1 MPVDIHGKQYATVN
15 ERIQEL
21 HESYEASS
29 SITTEVIPSEVGV
42 VRVKATLTLTER
54 VEGMESHTNT
64 YTGHAEEVVGSSMI
78 NKTSALENAETSAVG
93 RALAFAGFSTDA
105 SIASADEVANAI
117 ANQNA
122 MGRIV
127 DNHSPNQSKNSTPQ
141 ELQKEV
147 SENWQDYRG
156 DAIDFGKHKG
166 ESWKDLPISYVSW
179 LAGTKSD
186 KNPKNNQM
194 AMMELEYRDK
204 EDNAEKE
211 MLRVDSMPDEKPK
224 TEDEVIEGKVGELK
238 SVADNIEELFS

>member
-21 HESYEASS
+21 HGSYKGSS
-29 SITTEVIPSEVGV
+29 SIVTEVVTSGEGI
-42 VRVKATLTLTER
+42 VRVKATLTLIEQ
-54 VEGMESHTNT
+54 VEGMESHSNT
-64 YTGHAEEVVGSSMI
+64 FTGHAEEIIGSTMI

-117 ANQNA
+117 VNQNA
-122 MGRIV
+122 LNRTV
-127 DNHSPNQSKNSTPQ
+127 SNHNSNQSKSSFTTGD
-141 ELQKEV
+141 LQKEV
-147 SENWQDYRG
+147 AENWEDYRG

-166 ESWKDLPISYVSW
+166 ESWKDLPIGYVSW

-194 AMMELEYRDK
+194 AMIELEYREK
-204 EDNAEKE
+204 SEGEEKQVKENNPPPIEDNDIIVTDAK
-211 MLRVDSMPDEKPK
+211 D
-224 TEDEVIEGKVGELK
+224 LK
-238 SVADNIEELFS
+238 SIIAENTEEIFG

>member
-21 HESYEASS
+21 HEAYEASS
-29 SITTEVIPSEVGV
+29 SITTEVIPSENHGV
-42 VRVKATLTLTER
+42 VRVRATLTLIEK

-64 YTGHAEEVVGSSMI
+64 YTGHAEEEYGSSMI

-122 MGRIV
+122 MGRMV
-127 DNHSPNQSKNSTPQ
+127 DKHSPNQSKNSTPQ

-147 SENWQDYRG
+147 SFIVEQGVN
-156 DAIDFGKHKG
+156 
-166 ESWKDLPISYVSW
+166 
-179 LAGTKSD
+179 
-186 KNPKNNQM
+186 
-194 AMMELEYRDK
+194 
-204 EDNAEKE
+204 
-211 MLRVDSMPDEKPK
+211 KP
-224 TEDEVIEGKVGELK
+224 
-238 SVADNIEELFS
+238 